1 QHSYQ
6 LNHPKKQ
13 PCQLQVPKKLIYQL
27 SFAFSEQNHGV
38 FEGKY
43 QKKKSR
49 AETRGF
55 LYSMAFRAFFT
66 QPLTSILRTR
76 HGSRGQNEC
85 H

>member
-1 QHSYQ
+1 STGIFT
-6 LNHPKKQ
+6 
-13 PCQLQVPKKLIYQL
+13 KKLIYQL